1 MLYKIE
7 QVQPRH
13 PVAFQATLEMSVLI
27 IQSFKYGKQVR
38 TVHSSAAASIRA
50 MSFSGASEEGS
61 QVTKV
66 NASGPSTPNSPGS
79 IVQTAWKSVRSNF
92 KVKKST
98 PDLKR
103 WWSYPRAS
111 ESNSQREERHPED
124 AERSLFCES
133 LLGLMQRTGRFDYLD
148 YDKDTT
154 ESEKERE
161 KQGRSLKRFSW
172 SR

>member
-1 MLYKIE
+1 
-7 QVQPRH
+7 
-13 PVAFQATLEMSVLI
+13 MSVLI
-27 IQSFKYGKQVR
+27 IQNCKYGKQFR

-61 QVTKV
+61 QVTNSV
-66 NASGPSTPNSPGS
+66 NTSGPSTPNSPGS
-79 IVQTAWKSVRSNF
+79 IVHTAWKSVRSNF
-92 KVKKST
+92 KVKTST

-103 WWSYPRAS
+103 WLSYPRAS

-148 YDKDTT
+148 YNKDTT